1 MLLCMKD
8 SYLMM
13 IMMMIMIMMMMM
25 MMKDS
30 YNYLMVDLRDPRV
43 DTWPL
48 MGSIWPTTIICL
60 IYVYLV
66 KVSVVNIRLD
76 NIRTSIERAIDIM
89 TRLKV
94 DKIKPWN

>member
-8 SYLMM
+8 SYLMI
-13 IMMMIMIMMMMM
+13 IMMMIMVMMM

-76 NIRTSIERAIDIM
+76 NIRTSIVHAINIM
-89 TRLKV
+89 TRLRV